1 MSRKTTREN
10 KSNSHTDDTERSKA
24 NAALWEARL
33 EVTESSR
40 VEYREA
46 ARRLARA
53 NEELTN
59 QQCRAEK
66 DTLDIVAFLKK
77 KELEKDT
84 QVSFGKLVAST
95 YTSTSVRGVFYI

>member
-1 MSRKTTREN
+1 MSRKVKKEN
-10 KSNSHTDDTERSKA
+10 NSNTDKEYDTEKAKA

-33 EVTESSR
+33 EVTEISR

-59 QQCRAEK
+59 QQYRAEK
-66 DTLDIVAFLKK
+66 DTTDIIAFLKK
-77 KELEKDT
+77 KELEKEA
-84 QVSFGKLVAST
+84 QVSF
-95 YTSTSVRGVFYI
+95 